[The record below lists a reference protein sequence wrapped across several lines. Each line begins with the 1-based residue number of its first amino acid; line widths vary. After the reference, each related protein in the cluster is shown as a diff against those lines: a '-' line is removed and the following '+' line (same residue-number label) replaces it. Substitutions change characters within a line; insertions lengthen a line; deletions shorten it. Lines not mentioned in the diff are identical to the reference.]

1 MSSNASARAI
11 GIILATI
18 AALSGCGSDGP
29 SEAAVE
35 QFGRGFFSA
44 LQSREFDRA
53 LTFYDD
59 EFFKTRSREQW
70 KSQLQDMQTRLGDL
84 QAAEL
89 KRKQADLRYSG
100 KFYIFEYRVTYAR
113 EVAWETVTLFVPNG
127 RDEVR
132 VFGHTIKAKGSERG
146 Q

>member
-1 MSSNASARAI
+1 MNSNLRARAA
-11 GIILATI
+11 GVMLAMI
-18 AALSGCGSDGP
+18 AGLFGCGSDGP

-35 QFGRGFFSA
+35 QFGRGFFAA
-44 LQSREFDRA
+44 LQSREFDHA

-59 EFFKTRSREQW
+59 EFFKTRPREQW
-70 KSQLQDMQTRLGDL
+70 KSQLQDTQARLGDL

-132 VFGHTIKAKGSERG
+132 VFGHTIKAKDSERG